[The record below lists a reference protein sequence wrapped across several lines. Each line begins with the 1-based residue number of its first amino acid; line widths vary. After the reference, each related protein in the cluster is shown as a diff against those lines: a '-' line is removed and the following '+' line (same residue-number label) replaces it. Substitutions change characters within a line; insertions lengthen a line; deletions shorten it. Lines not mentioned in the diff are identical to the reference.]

1 MPSCV
6 PVIEMLLSDPAI
18 FLLTSLGLAVTA
30 VSIARDARTQHERSR
45 AEEIRVEA

>member
-6 PVIEMLLSDPAI
+6 SVIEMLLSDPAI
-18 FLLTSLGLAVTA
+18 FLMTSLGLAVTA
-30 VSIARDARTQHERSR
+30 LSIVRDARTQHEQSR